1 MSRPCLFAAVLL
13 CLVLFSASWP
23 LSAQLPR
30 EIDGLNGLCRDS
42 IAAADMEEALRICRR
57 VSFDIARLAPGS
69 QAHVDSLIRIGD
81 VKWAAGNYVDADAW
95 YREALTLIGND
106 SVEARAAALPLI
118 QRIIETKLRRGSYLD
133 AELLMQQALA
143 LIPDSVPADDP
154 GRTRLRLRHADL
166 QSHSQQHSEA
176 DATYR
181 DVIAIFAAGGPDAIG
196 DHRQAVRRYAESLE
210 REQKFARAEAEYRT
224 LITLTPAGP
233 APPPLIGPDGDAEA
247 VLGEIELLD
256 RLAYTVLQ
264 QGRREEALGHYQRE
278 LLLMKAADAAPVD
291 VASLQAR
298 LAALTSRP
306 RPPPQ
311 QQQTGR

>member
-1 MSRPCLFAAVLL
+1 MSRPRPFAAALL
-13 CLVLFSASWP
+13 GLVLFGASWP
-23 LSAQLPR
+23 LAAQLPR

-106 SVEARAAALPLI
+106 SAEARATALPLI

-133 AELLMQQALA
+133 AELLMQQALG

-181 DVIAIFAAGGPDAIG
+181 DVIAIFAAAGPDAIG

-291 VASLQAR
+291 VASLEAR
-298 LAALTSRP
+298 LAALTSRS

-311 QQQTGR
+311 QQTGR